1 MSVQTKF
8 DKHLILG
15 KPPADKFMINSQI
28 SKSWFTPKVDVQ
40 KSLLKPVTT
49 QSLPKNEKDQLLK
62 RIAYLESKLAS
73 QDIRSCQKE
82 YHELRT
88 SYNALKVKFD
98 SLNRQKWNINVSKS
112 SKPKESV
119 LEKVHTGE
127 SSKPFSR
134 RVSQFTTYSLQ
145 KDRKFSKKSQRFE
158 TFSPQKGFK
167 TRASHAKNQF
177 FETSH
182 SCFTPVKQVWR
193 PIKESQ
199 TFGAST
205 FQKSFKTNTLKG
217 KNQVF
222 VTPHS
227 RFTPVKQVW
236 RPKQSHSK
244 SFKYSKSEML
254 SMQNKND
261 FASTINK
268 KGRVSN
274 ETNFQDVS
282 SNDINKWK
290 SSSSTRF
297 KTPFETPSFKN
308 QWNIKRNFKSPLI
321 PRELFSNETP
331 VSSPHWNLKFGK
343 PVSTVLKWVPKVV
356 V

>member
-1 MSVQTKF
+1 MNGKSVQTKF
-8 DKHLILG
+8 DKHSILG
-15 KPPADKFMINSQI
+15 KPSVNKLLINSQI

-40 KSLLKPVTT
+40 KSLSNPVTA

-98 SLNRQKWNINVSKS
+98 SLNRKRRETNVLKS
-112 SKPKESV
+112 SKPKVSV
-119 LEKVHTGE
+119 SEKVHTGE

-145 KDRKFSKKSQRFE
+145 KDRKFSKTPQSFE
-158 TFSPQKGFK
+158 TLTPQKGFM
-167 TRASHAKNQF
+167 TRASNAKHQS

-205 FQKSFKTNTLKG
+205 SQKSFKTSTLQG

-227 RFTPVKQVW
+227 RFTPILRSLKYRKEAKETKKRSPRVVTLAYTTTQSK
-236 RPKQSHSK
+236 RTKPKYPDSDTVSK
-244 SFKYSKSEML
+244 L
-254 SMQNKND
+254 
-261 FASTINK
+261 
-268 KGRVSN
+268 
-274 ETNFQDVS
+274 
-282 SNDINKWK
+282 
-290 SSSSTRF
+290 
-297 KTPFETPSFKN
+297 
-308 QWNIKRNFKSPLI
+308 
-321 PRELFSNETP
+321 
-331 VSSPHWNLKFGK
+331 
-343 PVSTVLKWVPKVV
+343 
-356 V
+356 